1 VSVLKED
8 LAKVVN
14 DASRKVSIR
23 GNQAIVPLKFDE
35 DGEPATFDK
44 TIYKRVNRNDLRFL
58 ALWQETDYSEDIEV
72 LRKKTNLPESRIKWF
87 CNKLDCFKQEDLLT
101 KAVCKIP
108 SVNHIKAR
116 LHINSYTDELTD
128 GQRDSLKEL
137 AKIGGAYKNVSSV
150 NVNVV
155 HSLKLPALK
164 PEEEAEL
171 RRLGDSI
178 ATTVEAA

>member
-1 VSVLKED
+1 MSVLKED

-14 DASRKVSIR
+14 DASRKVSVR
-23 GNQAIVPLKFDE
+23 GKQAIVPLKFDE
-35 DGEPATFDK
+35 DGEPATAD
-44 TIYKRVNRNDLRFL
+44 TVILKRLSLNDLRFL
-58 ALWQETDYSEDIEV
+58 GEW
-72 LRKKTNLPESRIKWF
+72 KKADWDTEKAIAASG
-87 CNKLDCFKQEDLLT
+87 LT
-101 KAVCKIP
+101 KERAERLIKKLSCFREEDAKVKALAEIP
-108 SVNHIKAR
+108 TPSWIKAK
-116 LHINSYTDELTD
+116 HVENFYEGGTME
-128 GQRDSLKEL
+128 DSQHKSLVEL
-137 AKIGGAYKNVSSV
+137 AKIEGAYKNVSSV